1 MCVNPFLV
9 QGLYVFR
16 IKMFHLLLKNTTF
29 GYPVHLNALNKLTY
43 ELGGKSVATFA
54 MIQCVIEQMPNFCI
68 LVPRGFDTT
77 AMFDNQWIR
86 TGYSFMQT
94 GK

>member
-1 MCVNPFLV
+1 M
-9 QGLYVFR
+9 
-16 IKMFHLLLKNTTF
+16 
-29 GYPVHLNALNKLTY
+29 HLNALNKLTY

-54 MIQCVIEQMPNFCI
+54 VIQCVIEQMPNFCI

-77 AMFDNQWIR
+77 AVFDNQEMR
-86 TGYSFMQT
+86 TGYIFMEI